1 MQNAKEVKRRIK
13 SVNNTKQITRT
24 MEMVATSK
32 LKKATDRVRA
42 AEPYSDALS
51 SIVKSLYAPE
61 FAELFPVLRQPETVE
76 KVAVVLVTANR
87 GLCGGFN
94 ANLIRET
101 RLLMESLR
109 EKGLDP
115 ELHSVG
121 KKGMVYFRF
130 RKVPLAST
138 NNEVGD
144 IPTGEDAEAIITP
157 LRERFEAGELDQVL
171 MVSAEFRSA
180 LSTPPR
186 VMELL
191 PIRPPEGAPP
201 ADSYLL
207 SPSSSVILTRLL
219 PSYLR
224 NTVYKALV
232 ENAAAEQGARRTAM
246 KNATDNAGEMLETLT
261 RNYNRARQAQITQ
274 EISEIVG
281 GAEGLS

>member
-1 MQNAKEVKRRIK
+1 MQSAKEVRRRIK
-13 SVNNTKQITRT
+13 SVENTKQITKT

-42 AEPYSDALS
+42 AQPYSDALGV
-51 SIVKSLYAPE
+51 IVKSLYAPE
-61 FAELFPVLRQPETVE
+61 FAEAFPILRQPDSI
-76 KVAVVLVTANR
+76 KRVAIVLATANR

-94 ANLIRET
+94 ANLIREA
-101 RLLMESLR
+101 RVLRESLD
-109 EKGLDP
+109 EDGIET

-121 KKGMVYFRF
+121 KKGMAYFRF
-130 RKVPLAST
+130 RKVDLAST
-138 NNEVGD
+138 NNEISDV
-144 IPTGEDAEAIITP
+144 PTVEDAEAIVAP
-157 LRERFEAGELDQVL
+157 FRERFEAGELDQVL
-171 MVSAEFRSA
+171 FVSAEFRSA

-191 PIRPPEGAPP
+191 PIRPPEGAVA
-201 ADSYLL
+201 ADSYIL
-207 SPSSSVILTRLL
+207 SPGAEVILTRLL
-219 PSYLR
+219 PAYLR

-246 KNATDNAGEMLETLT
+246 KSATDNAGEMLETLR

-281 GAEGLS
+281 GAEGLA

>member
-1 MQNAKEVKRRIK
+1 VQSAKEVRRRIK
-13 SVNNTKQITRT
+13 SVDNTKQITKT

-32 LKKATDRVRA
+32 LKRATDRVRA
-42 AEPYSDALS
+42 AQPYSDALGGV
-51 SIVKSLYAPE
+51 VKSLYAPE
-61 FAELFPVLRQPETVE
+61 FAERFPVLRQPAEIR
-76 KVAVVLVTANR
+76 KVAIVLVTANR

-94 ANLIRET
+94 ANLIREA
-101 RLLMESLR
+101 RLLRGSLQ
-109 EKGLDP
+109 EKGIET

-121 KKGMVYFRF
+121 RKGMVYFQF
-130 RKVPLAST
+130 RNVELASR
-138 NNEVGD
+138 NNSLGDAPTVDDAEVIVGD
-144 IPTGEDAEAIITP
+144 
-157 LRERFEAGELDQVL
+157 LRKRFEAGELDQVL
-171 MVSAEFRSA
+171 LVSAEFRSA

-191 PIRPPEGAPP
+191 PIRPPDGAVS
-201 ADSYLL
+201 ADSYIL
-207 SPSSSVILTRLL
+207 SPGAEVILTRLL
-219 PSYLR
+219 PAYLR

-232 ENAAAEQGARRTAM
+232 ENTAAEQGARRTAM

>member
-1 MQNAKEVKRRIK
+1 
-13 SVNNTKQITRT
+13 

-32 LKKATDRVRA
+32 LKRATDRVRA
-42 AEPYSDALS
+42 AEPYSDALGVV
-51 SIVKSLYAPE
+51 VKSLYAPE
-61 FAELFPVLRQPETVE
+61 FAENFPMLRQPEEVR
-76 KVAVVLVTANR
+76 KVAIVLVTANR

-101 RLLMESLR
+101 RILKESF
-109 EKGLDP
+109 EAKGIQP
-115 ELHSVG
+115 EVHSVG

-130 RKVPLAST
+130 RKVELAT
-138 NNEVGD
+138 INNDVGD
-144 IPTGEDAEAIITP
+144 VPTVEDAERIIGR

-171 MVSAEFRSA
+171 LVSAEFRSA

-186 VMELL
+186 VMEIL
-191 PIRPPEGAPP
+191 PIRPPEGAVP
-201 ADSYLL
+201 ADSYIL
-207 SPSSSVILTRLL
+207 SPGADVILTRLL
-219 PSYLR
+219 PAYVR

-232 ENAAAEQGARRTAM
+232 ENTAAEQGARRTAM

>member
-13 SVNNTKQITRT
+13 SVDNTRQITRT

-42 AEPYSDALS
+42 AEPYSDALNV
-51 SIVKSLYAPE
+51 IVRSLYAPE
-61 FAELFPVLRQPETVE
+61 FAEQFPVLRQPEEV
-76 KVAVVLVTANR
+76 KRVAVVLMTANR

-94 ANLIRET
+94 ANLIREA
-101 RLLMESLR
+101 RILRESLMEQGLAPDLHCVGR
-109 EKGLDP
+109 KGIAF
-115 ELHSVG
+115 
-121 KKGMVYFRF
+121 FRF
-130 RKVPLAST
+130 RGVELSSQNTEVSDVPT
-138 NNEVGD
+138 VD
-144 IPTGEDAEAIITP
+144 DADTIVTP
-157 LRERFEAGELDQVL
+157 LLERFQREELDQVFL
-171 MVSAEFRSA
+171 VSAEFRSA

-186 VMELL
+186 VTELL
-191 PIRPPEGAPP
+191 PIRPPEGAVS

-207 SPSSSVILTRLL
+207 SPGAEIILTRLL
-219 PSYLR
+219 PAYLR

-274 EISEIVG
+274 EIAEIVG
-281 GAEGLS
+281 GAEGLA

>member
-1 MQNAKEVKRRIK
+1 MQSTKEVKRRIK
-13 SVNNTKQITRT
+13 SVENTKQITKT

-42 AEPYSDALS
+42 AEPYSDALGVV
-51 SIVKSLYAPE
+51 VKSLYAPE
-61 FAELFPVLRQPETVE
+61 FAEKFPVLRQPEE
-76 KVAVVLVTANR
+76 IRKVAVVLVTANR
-87 GLCGGFN
+87 GLCGAFN
-94 ANLIRET
+94 ANLIREA
-101 RLLMESLR
+101 RVLRESLL
-109 EKGLDP
+109 EKGLEL

-121 KKGMVYFRF
+121 RKGMAFFAF

-144 IPTGEDAEAIITP
+144 VPTVEDAEVIIGS

-171 MVSAEFRSA
+171 LVSAEFRSA

-186 VMELL
+186 VTELL
-191 PIRPPEGAPP
+191 PIRPPENAVS
-201 ADSYLL
+201 ADSYIL
-207 SPSSSVILTRLL
+207 SPGADVILTRLL
-219 PSYLR
+219 PAYLR
-224 NTVYKALV
+224 NTVFKALV

-246 KNATDNAGEMLETLT
+246 KAATDNAGEMLETLV

-274 EISEIVG
+274 EIAEIVG

>member
-1 MQNAKEVKRRIK
+1 VQSAKEVRRRIK
-13 SVNNTKQITRT
+13 SVENTKQITKT

-42 AEPYSDALS
+42 AQPYSDALG
-51 SIVKSLYAPE
+51 VVVRSLYAPE
-61 FAELFPVLRQPETVE
+61 FAEAFPILRQPEE
-76 KVAVVLVTANR
+76 IKRVAVVLATANR

-94 ANLIRET
+94 ANLIREA
-101 RLLMESLR
+101 RLLRESLD
-109 EKGLDP
+109 EQGIES
-115 ELHSVG
+115 ELHSIG

-144 IPTGEDAEAIITP
+144 VPTVEDAEAIVAP
-157 LRERFEAGELDQVL
+157 FRKRFEAGELDQVFF
-171 MVSAEFRSA
+171 VSADFRSA

-191 PIRPPEGAPP
+191 PIRPPEGAVA
-201 ADSYLL
+201 ADSYIL
-207 SPSSSVILTRLL
+207 SPGAEVILTRLL
-219 PSYLR
+219 PAYLR

-246 KNATDNAGEMLETLT
+246 KSATDNAGEMLETLR

>member
-1 MQNAKEVKRRIK
+1 MQSAKEVRRRIK
-13 SVNNTKQITRT
+13 SVDNTKQITKT

-32 LKKATDRVRA
+32 LNRATDRVRA
-42 AEPYSDALS
+42 AEPYGDALGVV
-51 SIVKSLYAPE
+51 VKSLYAPE
-61 FAELFPVLRQPETVE
+61 FAEKFPMLRQPEEVRN
-76 KVAVVLVTANR
+76 VAIVLVTANR

-94 ANLIRET
+94 ANLIREA
-101 RLLMESLR
+101 RILKESL
-109 EKGLDP
+109 EGKGIQP

-130 RKVPLAST
+130 RKVELASI
-138 NNEVGD
+138 NNDVGD
-144 IPTGEDAEAIITP
+144 VPTVEDAERIIGH

-171 MVSAEFRSA
+171 LVSAEFRSA

-186 VMELL
+186 VMEIL
-191 PIRPPEGAPP
+191 PIRPPEGAVP
-201 ADSYLL
+201 ADSYIL
-207 SPSSSVILTRLL
+207 SPGADVILTRLL
-219 PSYLR
+219 PAYLR

-232 ENAAAEQGARRTAM
+232 ENTAAEQGARRTAM

>member
-1 MQNAKEVKRRIK
+1 
-13 SVNNTKQITRT
+13 

-32 LKKATDRVRA
+32 LKRATDRVRA
-42 AEPYSDALS
+42 AEPYSDALGVV
-51 SIVKSLYAPE
+51 VKSLYAPE
-61 FAELFPVLRQPETVE
+61 FAENFPMLRQPEEVR
-76 KVAVVLVTANR
+76 KVAIVLVTANR

-101 RLLMESLR
+101 RILKESF
-109 EKGLDP
+109 EAKGIQP
-115 ELHSVG
+115 EVHSVG

-130 RKVPLAST
+130 RKVELASI
-138 NNEVGD
+138 NNDVGD
-144 IPTGEDAEAIITP
+144 VPTVEDAERIIGR

-171 MVSAEFRSA
+171 LVSAEFRSA

-186 VMELL
+186 VMEIL
-191 PIRPPEGAPP
+191 PIRPPEGAVP
-201 ADSYLL
+201 ADSYIL
-207 SPSSSVILTRLL
+207 SPGADVILTRLL
-219 PSYLR
+219 PAYVR

-232 ENAAAEQGARRTAM
+232 ENTAAEQGARRTAM

>member
-1 MQNAKEVKRRIK
+1 MQSAKEVRRRIK
-13 SVNNTKQITRT
+13 SVNNTKQITKT

-32 LKKATDRVRA
+32 LKRATDRVRA
-42 AEPYSDALS
+42 AQPYSDALGVV
-51 SIVKSLYAPE
+51 VKSLYAPE
-61 FAELFPVLRQPETVE
+61 FAERFPMLRQPEE
-76 KVAVVLVTANR
+76 IRNVAILLMTANR

-94 ANLIRET
+94 ANLIREA
-101 RLLMESLR
+101 RILR
-109 EKGLDP
+109 EGLRAKGIEP

-121 KKGMVYFRF
+121 RKGMVYFRF
-130 RKVPLAST
+130 RRVELASQ

-144 IPTGEDAEAIITP
+144 VPTTEDAEEIIGH

-171 MVSAEFRSA
+171 LVSAEFRSA

-186 VMELL
+186 VLELL
-191 PIRPPEGAPP
+191 PVRPPEGSVS
-201 ADSYLL
+201 ADSYIL
-207 SPSSSVILTRLL
+207 SPGADTILTRLL
-219 PSYLR
+219 PAYLR

>member
-1 MQNAKEVKRRIK
+1 MPSAKEVKRRIK
-13 SVNNTKQITRT
+13 SVENTRQITKT

-42 AEPYSDALS
+42 AEPYSDALGT
-51 SIVKSLYAPE
+51 IVRSLYAPE
-61 FAELFPVLRQPETVE
+61 YAEEFPILRQPDEAR
-76 KVAVVLVTANR
+76 KVAILLLTANR

-94 ANLIRET
+94 ANLIREA
-101 RLLMESLR
+101 RILRQELLDKGME
-109 EKGLDP
+109 P
-115 ELHSVG
+115 ELHAVG
-121 KKGMVYFRF
+121 KKGIAFFRF
-130 RKVPLAST
+130 RKVSLALARIDVSD
-138 NNEVGD
+138 V
-144 IPTGEDAEAIITP
+144 PTVQDAEGIVEPFRA
-157 LRERFEAGELDQVL
+157 RFEAGELDQVL

-186 VMELL
+186 VTELL
-191 PIRPPEGAPP
+191 PIRPPSGAPP
-201 ADSYLL
+201 ADSFIL
-207 SPSSSVILTRLL
+207 SPGSRIILSRLL
-219 PSYLR
+219 PAYLR

-274 EISEIVG
+274 EIAEIVG